1 MKFFNKLITFTLL
14 LISANIV
21 FADVKWV
28 DRIVVIVNKDII
40 TERDI
45 DDVMNNIR
53 STQDKNAKIDENLL
67 RQSAIEQLID
77 KKLLLQAAHFKK
89 IIVSDEEIENSIES
103 IANSQGISKQK
114 LYDTIAKEGVSRE
127 MLHKT
132 IAENLYIE
140 KVTKQYMENIPVSDA
155 EIQQFLS
162 QKSVPQITQY
172 EVQHILLK
180 SNKYK
185 DKDAKNELNKIKAQ
199 LKKGTSFAI
208 LASRYSQ
215 DEASAKNGGNIGW
228 LTRGTNEESFE
239 KVLANL
245 KVGQVSEPVK
255 SKLGWHLI
263 RLNEIK
269 QVDMSEA
276 EKIKA
281 AREYLAEQKM
291 PQSYE
296 AWLQQLRTSAYIDY
310 RKKPY

>member
-89 IIVSDEEIENSIES
+89 IIVSGEEIENSIES

-140 KVTKQYMENIPVSDA
+140 KVTKQYMENIPV
-155 EIQQFLS
+155 
-162 QKSVPQITQY
+162 
-172 EVQHILLK
+172 
-180 SNKYK
+180 
-185 DKDAKNELNKIKAQ
+185 
-199 LKKGTSFAI
+199 
-208 LASRYSQ
+208 
-215 DEASAKNGGNIGW
+215 
-228 LTRGTNEESFE
+228 
-239 KVLANL
+239 
-245 KVGQVSEPVK
+245 
-255 SKLGWHLI
+255 
-263 RLNEIK
+263 
-269 QVDMSEA
+269 
-276 EKIKA
+276 
-281 AREYLAEQKM
+281 
-291 PQSYE
+291 
-296 AWLQQLRTSAYIDY
+296 
-310 RKKPY
+310 